1 MNTNLVYLNGD
12 FVPPEQATVSVFDR
26 GFVFGDGIYEVI
38 PVYGRRPF
46 RLQWHLDRLAGNLDK
61 VRIAKPMDEAAWA
74 AIFDKLMAAC
84 DSEDQAI
91 YLQVTRGVAPR
102 DHAFPADVAP
112 TVMAFAFDLKQPSQ
126 QDRETGVSCVKAA
139 DDRWLHCD
147 IKSISLLANILH
159 KQSAVEAGCAE
170 TILFRDGMLT
180 EGSSSNIFIVSN
192 GLLMT
197 PPKSEWLLP
206 GVTRDLILELAE
218 EAGVAFAEV
227 AITEDDVDMADEV
240 LLTSSMKEVLP
251 VTTINGKPVGD
262 GKPGEVYH
270 RLYRACA
277 EYIARFRAGNI
288 G

>member
-1 MNTNLVYLNGD
+1 MPTRLVYLNGE
-12 FVPPEQATVSVFDR
+12 FTPPEQARVSVFDR

-38 PVYGRRPF
+38 PVYSRRPF
-46 RLQWHLDRLAGNLDK
+46 RLSQHFQRLTGNLQK
-61 VRIAKPMDEAAWA
+61 VGITEPLDEAGWSAVFQRLVA
-74 AIFDKLMAAC
+74 AG
-84 DSEDQAI
+84 DSDDQAI

-102 DHAFPADVAP
+102 DHAFPADVAS
-112 TVMAFAFDLKQPSQ
+112 TVMAFAFDLKQPSSQ
-126 QDRETGVSCVKAA
+126 ERADGVPCIKAV

-147 IKSISLLANILH
+147 IKSISLLANVLH
-159 KQSAVEAGCAE
+159 KQSAVEADCAE

-180 EGSSSNIFIVSN
+180 EGSASNIFIVSN

-197 PPKSEWLLP
+197 PPKSELILP
-206 GVTRDLILELAE
+206 GVTRDLIIELAQ

-227 AITEDDVDMADEV
+227 AITEADVDMADEV

-262 GKPGEVYH
+262 GRPGEVYH
-270 RLYRACA
+270 RLYRACD